1 MKIKRIITGI
11 LRENCYIISDN
22 QKAIVIDPGA
32 DAKIILD
39 ACKGL
44 DIVEVL
50 VTHHHFDH
58 VGALPEV
65 LSKYNLNENNKS
77 GYFNY
82 EVINTPGHTSDSKT
96 FYFKDYNVMFTG
108 DFLFKGTIGRT
119 DLPTGSD
126 FDMMNSLELISK
138 YPMDTIIYPGHGNA
152 STIGDEIN
160 MYKKAQ

>member
-1 MKIKRIITGI
+1 MKIKRIVTGI

-39 ACKGL
+39 ACKDL

-58 VGALPEV
+58 IGALPEV
-65 LSKYNLNENNKS
+65 LSKYNLNENDKS

-126 FDMMNSLELISK
+126 FDMMSSLELISK
-138 YPMDTIIYPGHGNA
+138 YPKDTIIYPGHGNA

>member
-138 YPMDTIIYPGHGNA
+138 YPMDTIIYPRHGNA

>member
-39 ACKGL
+39 ACKDL

-58 VGALPEV
+58 IGALPEV

-126 FDMMNSLELISK
+126 FDMMSSLELISK
-138 YPMDTIIYPGHGNA
+138 YPKDTIIYPGHGNA